1 MSYISREEMAD
12 LPADPDEAF
21 VALEELARDR
31 YRKEINSYEDNSSF
45 ISAKHRYMSTVL
57 PAAQFY
63 DIDALMFWSRPKDQE
78 RWSDEFYD
86 RFMDDVDYCVSELKL
101 RIVTRARKHSVA
113 LDADAKTKLRQ
124 MLNHI
129 RETVDKLDISV
140 AKKEAL
146 YKRINALQDEID
158 RDRTRY
164 EAFAALIIE
173 AADDSGE
180 AAKRLE
186 PVVRLIERVGAAIG
200 VAKRAEDSQPK
211 LPPRKEPKRIEP
223 PKANGKKNGFDKAL
237 DEEIPF

>member
-1 MSYISREEMAD
+1 MAD
-12 LPADPDEAF
+12 LPADPEEAF
-21 VALEELARDR
+21 VALEEMARSR
-31 YRKEINSYEDNSSF
+31 YRDDCRSVEDNSSY
-45 ISAKHRYMSTVL
+45 ITVKHRYMSTVL

-63 DIDALMFWSRPKDQE
+63 DIDALMFWSRPKEKE

-101 RIVTRARKHSVA
+101 RIVTRARQNSVA

-146 YKRINALQDEID
+146 FKRINALQSEID

-164 EAFAALIIE
+164 EALGALIIE
-173 AADDSGE
+173 AADDMGE

-186 PVVRLIERVGAAIG
+186 PVVRMIERVGAALG
-200 VAKRAEDSQPK
+200 VAKRAEDAAPK
-211 LPPRKEPKRIEP
+211 LPPRKEPKRIEDKRP
-223 PKANGKKNGFDKAL
+223 DKKNGFDKAL
-237 DEEIPF
+237 DDEIPF